1 MKNNFVFRGREIV
14 VSPPIKEKESGF
26 DTGKKENIVA
36 KILYVGKGCNLG
48 YSVGDT
54 IVYPPGPVA
63 QNITVELVDL
73 VRMPEDYVICSI

>member
-1 MKNNFVFRGREIV
+1 MSKLVFRGREIV
-14 VSPPIKEKESGF
+14 VAPPIKDEKSGY

-36 KILYVGKGCNLG
+36 EILYVGKGCKLG
-48 YSVGDT
+48 YSVGDI

-73 VRMPEDYVICSI
+73 IRMPEDFVICSI